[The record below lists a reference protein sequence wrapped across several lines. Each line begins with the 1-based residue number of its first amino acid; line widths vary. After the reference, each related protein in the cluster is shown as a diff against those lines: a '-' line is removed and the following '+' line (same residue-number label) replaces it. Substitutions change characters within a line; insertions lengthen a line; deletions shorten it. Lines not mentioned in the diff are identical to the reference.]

1 MLRATTEPGTPASA
15 GPRLAFLDALRGIAA
30 LAVVVQHGG
39 ERWWPAFD
47 RFSRHWFDLGRFG
60 VLVFFLVSGF
70 IIPRSLEGE
79 GSIGRFWVGR
89 LFRLYPAYWVA
100 IGLLVLVSTWYP
112 ATFSPQYQAH
122 ELGYTLVN
130 LTMLQQFV
138 GVPNASGVFYTL
150 TIELLFYALCT
161 ALFAAGLLRRSYELA
176 IGAVGVVLASCVV
189 APLVLDRRLPAA
201 IPFYLAS
208 LFVGTALFRWA
219 NGEVPRRRLAILL
232 GGIAIA
238 GALTTWVSY
247 DRFGVTEAGK
257 QFSFAAAFLP
267 WLAGY
272 ALLLGF
278 LALRDRHFGAPLLG
292 LGRISYSVYLLH
304 PVVLAVIADWSNH
317 ALAFVT
323 LVVSTLVLATLCYRF
338 VEESGIRA
346 GRAVRRR
353 MRAAAR

>member
-70 IIPRSLEGE
+70 IIPKSLEGE
-79 GSIGRFWVGR
+79 GSVGRFWTGR
-89 LFRLYPAYWVA
+89 LFRLYPAYWLA
-100 IGLLVLVSTWYP
+100 IGLLLLVSIWYP
-112 ATFSPQYQAH
+112 ATFSPNYQTH
-122 ELGYTLVN
+122 ELAYTLVN
-130 LTMLQQFV
+130 LTMLQQFF

-161 ALFAAGLLRRSYELA
+161 GLFAAGLLRRSYELA
-176 IGAVGVVLASCVV
+176 LCAVGVVLASCVV

-219 NGEVPRRRLAILL
+219 SGELSRPRLVLLLAGL
-232 GGIAIA
+232 AVA

-247 DRFGVTEAGK
+247 DHFGVTEAGK
-257 QFSFAAAFLP
+257 QFSFAGAFLP

-272 ALLLGF
+272 ALF
-278 LALRDRHFGAPLLG
+278 LAFLAGRDRHFGAPLLG

-304 PVVLAVIADWSNH
+304 PVVLEVVATWSNH
-317 ALAFVT
+317 ALAFAT
-323 LVVSTLVLATLCYRF
+323 LVATTLVLAALSYRL
-338 VEESGIRA
+338 VEEPGIRA
-346 GRAVRRR
+346 GRAARRR
-353 MRAAAR
+353 MRAS